1 MKPLKLNINLLSKKE
16 LEERALNKFLKWSLT
31 FGRYIIVGTEIIVL
45 LAFFSRFKLD
55 RDLTDLHQQVSQK
68 QAIVQYNLE
77 FEKKIRNLQKQLEEI
92 KLIEEK
98 DKLSLTLLRFFEENI
113 PQEVTLNEL
122 SFNDNKVSFSGTS
135 LSTSSFIDF
144 LARIRTSNQF
154 SDVTLEDLNKERED
168 FLKFKLKANFNE
180 T

>member
-154 SDVTLEDLNKERED
+154 SDVTLEDLNKERGD